1 MNLCKNICA
10 ALCYILP
17 QRFAEIFTKIRKRKI
32 INNEGEIASFLA
44 MTYRMKIIAVIPAR
58 YASTRF
64 PAKLMQDLGG
74 KTVILRT
81 YEASVATKLFDDVFV
96 VTDSDLIFNEIV
108 SNGGKAIMSI
118 KEHESGSDRIA
129 EAVASLDVDIV
140 VNVQGDEPFTEA
152 GPLEQV
158 LSVFKNDPDHKVD
171 LASLMREITDED
183 EINNPNNVK
192 VVVDQSQFAL
202 YFSRSVIPYPRDKDV
217 GVRYFQHIGIYAF
230 RKQALLDFY
239 SLPMKSLEA
248 SEKLEQ
254 LRYLEFGKRIKMVE
268 TTHVGIGIDTAE
280 DLEKARG
287 ILSSK

>member
-1 MNLCKNICA
+1 
-10 ALCYILP
+10 
-17 QRFAEIFTKIRKRKI
+17 
-32 INNEGEIASFLA
+32 
-44 MTYRMKIIAVIPAR
+44 MKIIAVIPAR

-81 YEASVATKLFDDVFV
+81 YEAALQTKLFDDVFV
-96 VTDSDLIFNEIV
+96 VTDSHLIFDEIR

-129 EAVASLDVDIV
+129 EAVQNLDVDIV
-140 VNVQGDEPFTEA
+140 INVQGDEPFIDTE
-152 GPLEQV
+152 PLAKVIE
-158 LSVFKNDPDHKVD
+158 VFRNDTAKLVD
-171 LASLMREITDED
+171 LASLMREIKDES

-192 VVVDQSQFAL
+192 VVVDQNGFAL
-202 YFSRSVIPYPRDKDV
+202 YFSRSVIPYPREKNV

-230 RKQALLDFY
+230 RKQALLDFS

-254 LRYLEFGKRIKMVE
+254 LRYLEYGKRIKLVE
-268 TTHVGIGIDTAE
+268 TNHVGIGIDTPA
-280 DLEKARG
+280 DLEKARK
-287 ILSSK
+287 LF

>member
-1 MNLCKNICA
+1 
-10 ALCYILP
+10 
-17 QRFAEIFTKIRKRKI
+17 
-32 INNEGEIASFLA
+32 
-44 MTYRMKIIAVIPAR
+44 MKIIAVIPAR

-81 YEASVATKLFDDVFV
+81 YEAAVRTQLFDDVFV
-96 VTDSDLIFNEIV
+96 VTDSELIFNEII
-108 SNGGKAIMSI
+108 SHDGKAIMSI

-129 EAVASLDVDIV
+129 EAIESIDVDVV
-140 VNVQGDEPFTEA
+140 VNVQGDEPFINIE
-152 GPLEQV
+152 PLEELIQI
-158 LSVFKNDPDHKVD
+158 FRNDIDMKVD
-171 LASLMREITDED
+171 LASLMREIKEEE

-192 VVVDQSQFAL
+192 VVVDQNRFAL
-202 YFSRSVIPYPRDKDV
+202 YFSRSVIPYPREKNV
-217 GVRYFQHIGIYAF
+217 GVRYMQHIGIYAF

-268 TTHVGIGIDTAE
+268 TTHVGIGIDTPQ
-280 DLEKARG
+280 DLEKARKM
-287 ILSSK
+287 L

>member
-1 MNLCKNICA
+1 MKNI
-10 ALCYILP
+10 
-17 QRFAEIFTKIRKRKI
+17 K
-32 INNEGEIASFLA
+32 
-44 MTYRMKIIAVIPAR
+44 MKIIAVIPAR

-81 YEASVATKLFDDVFV
+81 YEAAINTQLFDDVFV
-96 VTDSDLIFNEIV
+96 VTDSDLIYDEIV
-108 SNGGKAIMSI
+108 SHSGKAIRSI

-129 EAVASLDVDIV
+129 EAVENLDVDIV
-140 VNVQGDEPFTEA
+140 INVQGDEPFIDAE
-152 GPLEQV
+152 PLAKVIE
-158 LSVFKNDPDHKVD
+158 VFRNDLDKKVD
-171 LASLMREITDED
+171 LASLMREITNEE

-192 VVVDQSQFAL
+192 VVVDQNGFAL
-202 YFSRSVIPYPRDKDV
+202 YFSRSVIPYPREKNV
-217 GVRYFQHIGIYAF
+217 GVRYMQHIGIYAF

-268 TTHVGIGIDTAE
+268 TTHVGIGIDTPE
-280 DLEKARG
+280 DLEKARKM
-287 ILSSK
+287 L